1 MTALLNGKPV
11 DFSEHYADPQ
21 EPLNLKPVMSYSE
34 YMANTPFTQMLLKM
48 MGGRATKSESE
59 Q

>member
-11 DFSEHYADPQ
+11 DFSEHYTDPQ
-21 EPLNLKPVMSYSE
+21 EPLNLEPVMSYSE
-34 YMANTPFTQMLLKM
+34 YMANTPFTQRLLKV
-48 MGGRATKSESE
+48 MGRRVTKSESE

>member
-21 EPLNLKPVMSYSE
+21 EPLNLEVVMSYSE
-34 YMANTPFTQMLLKM
+34 YMANTPFTQRLLKLM
-48 MGGRATKSESE
+48 DRRATKSESE

>member
-21 EPLNLKPVMSYSE
+21 EPLNLEPVMSYSE
-34 YMANTPFTQMLLKM
+34 YMANTPFTQRLLKL
-48 MGGRATKSESE
+48 MGRRATKSESE

>member
-21 EPLNLKPVMSYSE
+21 EPLNLEPVMSYSE
-34 YMANTPFTQMLLKM
+34 YTASTPFTQRLLKM
-48 MGGRATKSESE
+48 VGGRATNPESE

>member
-21 EPLNLKPVMSYSE
+21 EPLNLEPVMSYSE
-34 YMANTPFTQMLLKM
+34 YMTNTPFTQRLLKM
-48 MGGRATKSESE
+48 MGGRAANSESE